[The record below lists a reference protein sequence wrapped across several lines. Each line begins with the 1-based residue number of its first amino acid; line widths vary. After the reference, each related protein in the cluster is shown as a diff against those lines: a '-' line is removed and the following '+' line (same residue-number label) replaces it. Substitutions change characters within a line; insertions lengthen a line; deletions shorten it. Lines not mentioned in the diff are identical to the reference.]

1 MEEELRKSF
10 TKVGEVEEKYDD
22 RKKTIGIQGLMN
34 LGIDLN
40 EIEIGTA
47 EEECTTELM
56 LIKQK
61 KEVLISETDVI
72 KKGFMK
78 KKTYAKYLIYVN
90 TYYKVADKIFP
101 AKEWLFVLVQKRRIF
116 DISKFCRA

>member
-1 MEEELRKSF
+1 VEEELKKSF

-22 RKKTIGIQGLMN
+22 RKKTIGIQGLLN

-40 EIEIGTA
+40 EMLIGTA
-47 EEECTTELM
+47 AEEEEECTNELN

-72 KKGFMK
+72 KNGFMK

-101 AKEWLFVLVQKRRIF
+101 AKEWLFVLVQK
-116 DISKFCRA
+116 